1 MTLTVDELDSKKL
14 KAKQKLVEIQQKLI
28 KALQN
33 GTPCENFLQ
42 EFKVIAIWEILL
54 SGYNI
59 PGQPLDP
66 NCLIAE
72 NCLTEEQILDICKKI
87 DLL

>member
-1 MTLTVDELDSKKL
+1 MPLTIEDLASKQL
-14 KAKQKLVEIQQKLI
+14 KAKQKLVIIQQKLI
-28 KALQN
+28 KAIQS
-33 GTPCENFLQ
+33 GTPCEKLLQ
-42 EFKVIAIWEILL
+42 EFKVIAVWEILL